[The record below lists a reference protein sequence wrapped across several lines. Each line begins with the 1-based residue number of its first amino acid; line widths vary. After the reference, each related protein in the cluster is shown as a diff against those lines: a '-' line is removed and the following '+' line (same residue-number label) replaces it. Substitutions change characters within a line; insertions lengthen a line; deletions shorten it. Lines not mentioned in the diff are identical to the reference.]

1 MPAESGDLSVKIK
14 DIVSEGFASS
24 FGKAL
29 LPSQLQTTLQTLK
42 ANKRPL
48 DPTERTELGPEEVEL
63 AKSAQEKYGDNPES
77 VFPGFIG
84 WLTQQQQDSIADY
97 KETIA
102 KQKDVERR
110 RKEQAQAK
118 QTKGKRRLAKDVFG
132 VPAQPAPAQSAPVRS
147 APAQPAP
154 AQPAPPQVRLSSGEY
169 ITKYGGSWYNEQG
182 QQITQPGD
190 IASLE
195 RRTQAPAG
203 QSQMATTKNVPV
215 ALPGFKGKRR

>member
-1 MPAESGDLSVKIK
+1 MESGDLSVKIK
-14 DIVSEGFASS
+14 DIVHEGLASS

-42 ANKRPL
+42 TNKRPL
-48 DPTERTELGPEEVEL
+48 DPKERTELGPEDVEL
-63 AKSAQEKYGDNPES
+63 AKAAHAQYGDNPES
-77 VFPGFIG
+77 VYPGFVG
-84 WLTQQQQDSIADY
+84 WLSPQRLKSIVDTQEQL
-97 KETIA
+97 A
-102 KQKDVERR
+102 KQKDRQEKV
-110 RKEQAQAK
+110 K
-118 QTKGKRRLAKDVFG
+118 QQEKVRQVKGKRRLARDVFG
-132 VPAQPAPAQSAPVRS
+132 VPAQPAPV
-147 APAQPAP
+147 QPTTT
-154 AQPAPPQVRLSSGEY
+154 QPAPPQVRLSSGEY

-203 QSQMATTKNVPV
+203 QSQMATTKNIPV

>member
-1 MPAESGDLSVKIK
+1 MKIK
-14 DIVSEGFASS
+14 DIVHEGLASS
-24 FGKAL
+24 FAKAL

-42 ANKRPL
+42 TNKRPL
-48 DPTERTELGPEEVEL
+48 DPKERIELGPEEVEL

-84 WLTQQQQDSIADY
+84 WLTQQQQNSITDY
-97 KETIA
+97 KTKIA
-102 KQKDVERR
+102 RQKDIERR

-118 QTKGKRRLAKDVFG
+118 QTRGKRRLARDVFG
-132 VPAQPAPAQSAPVRS
+132 DPAQPAPAQSAPVRS
-147 APAQPAP
+147 AP

>member
-1 MPAESGDLSVKIK
+1 MKIK
-14 DIVSEGFASS
+14 DIVHEGLASNIGRVASS

-48 DPTERTELGPEEVEL
+48 DPKERTELEPEYLEL
-63 AKSAQEKYGDNPES
+63 AKAAHAQYGDNPES
-77 VFPGFIG
+77 NLPGALG
-84 WLTQQQQDSIADY
+84 WLTPQQQKGLVDA
-97 KETIA
+97 KE
-102 KQKDVERR
+102 KELK
-110 RKEQAQAK
+110 RKERQQAQTK
-118 QTKGKRRLAKDVFG
+118 QTRGKRRLAKDVFG
-132 VPAQPAPAQSAPVRS
+132 DPAQSAPV
-147 APAQPAP
+147 
-154 AQPAPPQVRLSSGEY
+154 QPAPPQVRLSSGEY

-215 ALPGFKGKRR
+215 DLPGFKGKRR

>member
-1 MPAESGDLSVKIK
+1 MLGDLSVKIK
-14 DIVSEGFASS
+14 DVVHEGFASS

-42 ANKRPL
+42 TNKRPL
-48 DPTERTELGPEEVEL
+48 DPKERTELEPEELEL
-63 AKSAQEKYGDNPES
+63 AKASHEKYGDNPES
-77 VFPGFIG
+77 NLPGVLG
-84 WLTQQQQDSIADY
+84 WLTPQQQKALVDA
-97 KETIA
+97 KE
-102 KQKDVERR
+102 KELK
-110 RKEQAQAK
+110 RKERQQAQTK

-132 VPAQPAPAQSAPVRS
+132 DPAQPAPAQPAPVRS
-147 APAQPAP
+147 AP